1 MVAIPLVVGGGCG
14 ATALSRW
21 LNGKYT
27 GDNAALEAK
36 VCQWLE
42 DQACQTAFLPSKGA
56 DWIETPTARQI
67 GMAIA
72 YAHLSRDIA
81 VVCGGAGVGKTI
93 TAQHYAQTRP
103 NCWVCTMVPS
113 FANAPACLKALLF
126 ALAPSQRADGRGGDV
141 VYRMLLTYLSKKDAL
156 LIIDEAQHLTRPA
169 LECLRALHDAT
180 ACALVFMGN
189 ESVYTRMSGPRS
201 AEYAQLFSRVG
212 KVLNPKKARRADVEA
227 IAQAWGVSEQKALGF
242 LIKIGH
248 GHGALREVTKTLRL
262 ASLAANGARQAL
274 SLSHL
279 KTAYSERGGVSE

>member
-1 MVAIPLVVGGGCG
+1 MHQAKATPSLQVVQEGDQPPLTPLAKSPLPAAEASNQASILRSGLQTVLTEQCLSQADAAKRIGCG

-42 DQACQTAFLPSKGA
+42 DQACQTAFLPSEGA

-113 FANAPACLKALLF
+113 FASAPACLKALLF

-141 VYRMLLTYLSKKDAL
+141 VYRMLLSLSLKKRRPADYRRGTAPHPPRL
-156 LIIDEAQHLTRPA
+156 GMPTRFARCHCLRPGVHGQRERLHPDERPA
-169 LECLRALHDAT
+169 L
-180 ACALVFMGN
+180 G
-189 ESVYTRMSGPRS
+189 
-201 AEYAQLFSRVG
+201 RVCP
-212 KVLNPKKARRADVEA
+212 VV
-227 IAQAWGVSEQKALGF
+227 
-242 LIKIGH
+242 
-248 GHGALREVTKTLRL
+248 
-262 ASLAANGARQAL
+262 
-274 SLSHL
+274 
-279 KTAYSERGGVSE
+279 